1 MKITK
6 EFLKEKGACQ
16 SGYKWFIEHFP
27 EDDAEYQ
34 DVLNKL
40 AECEEAS
47 HASWLLQQAGSTN
60 DVLEI
65 EEIKDKKHFFF
76 SGSIVVKGL
85 ISISGSLLI
94 GNGIEAGWSIEAG
107 NGIEAGDGIKAGWS
121 IKAGEGYG
129 IFSGLRIRLKDWI
142 TDAIVSAKTKPENLV
157 SGHFVEKK

>member
-27 EDDAEYQ
+27 EDNAEYQ

-40 AECEEAS
+40 AECEEVS
-47 HASWLLQQAGSTN
+47 HASWLLQKAGSTN

-65 EEIKDKKHFFF
+65 DEIKDKKHFFF
-76 SGSIVVKGL
+76 SGSIVVKSL

-94 GNGIEAGWSIEAG
+94 GNGIEAGW
-107 NGIEAGDGIKAGWS
+107 GIKAGDD
-121 IKAGEGYG
+121 YG
-129 IFSGLRIRLKDWI
+129 VFGGLRVKIKDWTI
-142 TDAIVSAKTKPENLV
+142 YAKVSAKQKPNNLI
-157 SGHFVEKK
+157 SGFWIEKE